1 MLVSSAYPQWL
12 VHLFTPFS
20 MHTCHFIS
28 VYLCPQ
34 DKSPGVELLGWGAGG
49 LQRAAEVATLCPS
62 ACVPVGSW
70 LTLTSE
76 RPGRAA
82 PSLTLASRQ
91 ASPQA
96 GASGLALQAGTV
108 CPWEQVVGRAASD
121 LEESRHPAWTLEGAA
136 QGAGRHR
143 CRKRGRKVGCQDP
156 SPHPYLDTWTCT
168 CGRSG

>member
-12 VHLFTPFS
+12 VRLFTPFS

-28 VYLCPQ
+28 AYLCPQ
-34 DKSPGVELLGWGAGG
+34 DKSPGVELLGQGAGG

-82 PSLTLASRQ
+82 PSLTLWPPAR
-91 ASPQA
+91 PLRR
-96 GASGLALQAGTV
+96 LA
-108 CPWEQVVGRAASD
+108 
-121 LEESRHPAWTLEGAA
+121 HPAWHSRQVLSAPGSKLWEELPVTL
-136 QGAGRHR
+136 RN
-143 CRKRGRKVGCQDP
+143 P
-156 SPHPYLDTWTCT
+156 DTQH
-168 CGRSG
+168 GH